1 MAGLVGEG
9 RSGGGGGGRGRGG
22 VEGVVGVLW
31 GWDGGDDAG
40 TMRGRGGDGR
50 RGRGAAGEDPK
61 VTKVRGLCVIGDSGI
76 RGLGCTGV
84 KVRGLHTDT

>member
-1 MAGLVGEG
+1 MAGLVREG

-40 TMRGRGGDGR
+40 TTRGRRGNG

-61 VTKVRGLCVIGDSGI
+61 VTKVRGLVSIFSE
-76 RGLGCTGV
+76 R
-84 KVRGLHTDT
+84 